1 MTDPVLVEILR
12 GGIVESRHRGALAVV
27 DADGQIVLSM
37 GDVERPVF
45 PRSAVKAIQALP
57 LVESGAADAYGFEAA
72 DLALA
77 CASHSAESAHIERA
91 RSMLA
96 RGGLDESALECGV
109 HWPSERS
116 VLLAMARAGQEPT
129 AIHNNCSGKHA
140 GFLCTCRYLG
150 IATKDYIS
158 ARHSFQEIERR
169 VLEDVT
175 GAPHDESNRA
185 TDGCSI
191 PTYAIPLEALA
202 RGFARMVSGRGMA
215 AQRASAAKRLVEAC
229 MAEPFFVAGTGRA
242 CTELMKLAPGR
253 IFVKTG
259 AEGVFCGGLPE
270 LGFGFALKCDDGA
283 TRASEAMVAALLS
296 KLLDFDPVLSGR
308 LDVMANRR
316 QYNWS
321 GIETGEI
328 RAAEPS
334 G

>member
-1 MTDPVLVEILR
+1 MTDPVLVEVLR
-12 GGIVESRHRGALAVV
+12 GGIVESRHRGAIAVV

-37 GDVERPVF
+37 GDAERPVF

-57 LVESGAADAYGFEAA
+57 LVESGAADAYGFDAA

-77 CASHSAESAHIERA
+77 CASHSAEPAHVERV
-91 RSMLA
+91 RSMLS
-96 RGGLDESALECGV
+96 RCGLDESTLECGV
-109 HWPSERS
+109 HWPSERP

-140 GFLCTCRYLG
+140 GFLCTCRHRGLP
-150 IATKDYIS
+150 TKGYVG
-158 ARHSFQEIERR
+158 AVHPFQEVERQT
-169 VLEDVT
+169 LEEVT
-175 GAPHDESNRA
+175 SAPHDDSNRA

-202 RGFARMVSGRGMA
+202 RGFARMVSGRGLPPGRARA
-215 AQRASAAKRLVEAC
+215 ARRLVDAC
-229 MAEPFFVAGTGRA
+229 MAEPFYVAGTGRA

-283 TRASEAMVAALLS
+283 TRASEAMVASLLS
-296 KLLDFDPVLSGR
+296 KLLDFDPELSGR
-308 LDVMANRR
+308 LDRFASRKLH
-316 QYNWS
+316 NWN

-328 RAAEPS
+328 RAAEP
-334 G
+334 GG